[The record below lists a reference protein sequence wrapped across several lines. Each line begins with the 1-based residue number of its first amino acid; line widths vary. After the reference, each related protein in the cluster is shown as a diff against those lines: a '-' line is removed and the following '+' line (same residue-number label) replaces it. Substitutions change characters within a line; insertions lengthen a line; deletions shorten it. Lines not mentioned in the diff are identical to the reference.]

1 MDRGPLGAYGGD
13 AGMKPS
19 ISTRYA
25 LCSLRRHLRRTIL
38 AILGIGLGSA
48 VCLFMIAFVRGEGK
62 MMLKAAA
69 ESGAGHLRVVPVQW
83 PETREN
89 DLRLGQWENVRDS
102 MRDTE
107 GVAVVTPHAR
117 TEGLLAFGTRVA
129 GVEIIGVDPQTER
142 ETNRLVRNIPE
153 GKYLNAGELGT
164 MVIGRA
170 LAERLDVEIDDMLMV
185 TAASSTGQMSSAM
198 LRIVGLAQTGS
209 EEIDSAIC
217 HVNLQDVENLTG
229 RPGAGDLTAMVAN
242 PKRLDRI
249 VGNLSERLS
258 GDYTVVTW
266 EQIMPE
272 LASGVKVDETWTRL
286 TVAIVMIVVFLGIM
300 SAQLAAVL
308 ERRREFA
315 VLSAVGM
322 RGSRLIRVM
331 LAEGIVLGLFGSILG
346 LALGLPAAYYV
357 ATKGI
362 DFTKMYGGSDM
373 AVSNILFDPVFKG
386 DFGWWLIPL
395 AFELA
400 LTATILSSLY
410 PAWFAMR
417 TDPAAALRVEQ

>member
-1 MDRGPLGAYGGD
+1 
-13 AGMKPS
+13 
-19 ISTRYA
+19 
-25 LCSLRRHLRRTIL
+25 
-38 AILGIGLGSA
+38 
-48 VCLFMIAFVRGEGK
+48 MIAFVRGEGK

-69 ESGAGHLRVVPVQW
+69 ESGAGHLRVVPARW

-89 DLRLGQWENVRDS
+89 DLRLADWQDIRDL
-102 MRDTE
+102 MRYTE
-107 GVAVVTPHAR
+107 GVTVVTPHAR

-129 GVEIIGVDPQTER
+129 GVEIVGVDPETEQ
-142 ETNRLVRNIPE
+142 ETNRLVRNIAE
-153 GKYLNAGELGT
+153 GHYLGAGEPGAT
-164 MVIGRA
+164 VIGSA

-185 TAASSTGQMSSAM
+185 TAANAAGEMGSAM
-198 LRIVGLAQTGS
+198 LRIVGMAKTGS
-209 EEIDSAIC
+209 EEIDSVIC
-217 HVNLQDVENLTG
+217 HVNLEDVEKLTA
-229 RPGAGDLTAMVAN
+229 RPGAADLTAMVAN
-242 PKRLDRI
+242 PKRLDRM
-249 VGNLSERLS
+249 VRDLSERLS
-258 GDYTVVTW
+258 DDYAVVTW

-315 VLSAVGM
+315 VLSALGM
-322 RGSRLIRVM
+322 RGARLIRVM

-346 LALGLPAAYYV
+346 LAFGLPAAYYV

-417 TDPAAALRVEQ
+417 TDPAAALRVEH

>member
-1 MDRGPLGAYGGD
+1 MR
-13 AGMKPS
+13 PS

-38 AILGIGLGSA
+38 AILGTGLGSA
-48 VCLFMIAFVRGEGK
+48 VCLFMIAFVRGESK
-62 MMLKAAA
+62 MMLRAAA
-69 ESGAGHLRVVPVQW
+69 ESGAGHLRVVPAQW

-89 DLRLGQWENVRDS
+89 DLRLSDWENIRDL
-102 MRDTE
+102 MRDVE
-107 GVAVVTPHAR
+107 GITVVAPHAR

-129 GVEIIGVDPQTER
+129 GVQIIGVDPDTER

-153 GKYLNAGELGT
+153 GHYLRAGEMGT
-164 MVIGRA
+164 TVIGSA
-170 LAERLDVEIDDMLMV
+170 LAERLDVEIDDLLMV
-185 TAASSTGQMSSAM
+185 TVASAGGEMSSAM

-209 EEIDSAIC
+209 EEIGSAIC
-217 HVNLQDVENLTG
+217 HVNLEDVASLTG
-229 RPGAGDLTAMVAN
+229 RPGAADLTGMVAN
-242 PKRLDRI
+242 PKRLNRI
-249 VGNLSERLS
+249 VRNLSERLS
-258 GDYTVVTW
+258 DDFAVVTW

-315 VLSAVGM
+315 MLSAVGM
-322 RGSRLIRVM
+322 RGGRLIRVM

-346 LALGLPAAYYV
+346 LAFGLPPAYYT
-357 ATKGI
+357 ATIGI

-373 AVSNILFDPVFKG
+373 AVSNILFDPVFQG

-400 LTATILSSLY
+400 LTATILSALY

-417 TDPAAALRVEQ
+417 TNPAVALRVEH

>member
-1 MDRGPLGAYGGD
+1 
-13 AGMKPS
+13 
-19 ISTRYA
+19 
-25 LCSLRRHLRRTIL
+25 
-38 AILGIGLGSA
+38 
-48 VCLFMIAFVRGEGK
+48 MIAFVRGEGK

-69 ESGAGHLRVVPVQW
+69 ESGAGHLRVVPAQW

-89 DLRLGQWENVRDS
+89 DLRLKDWENIRQLVHE
-102 MRDTE
+102 TE
-107 GVAVVTPHAR
+107 GITAVTPHAR

-129 GVEIIGVDPQTER
+129 GTEILGVDPGIEQ
-142 ETNRLVRNIPE
+142 ETNRLVRNISQ
-153 GKYLNAGELGT
+153 GHYLRVGELGT
-164 MVIGRA
+164 TVIGSA
-170 LAERLDVEIDDMLMV
+170 LAERLDVEIDDLLMV
-185 TAASSTGQMSSAM
+185 TAANASGEMSSAM
-198 LRIVGLAQTGS
+198 LRIVGMAQTGS
-209 EEIDSAIC
+209 EELDSIIC
-217 HVNLQDVENLTG
+217 HVNLADIESLTG
-229 RPGAGDLTAMVAN
+229 RAGAADLSAMVGN
-242 PKRLDRI
+242 PKRLEHI
-249 VGNLSERLS
+249 VRNLSEKLS
-258 GDYTVVTW
+258 DDYAVLTW
-266 EQIMPE
+266 EEIMPE

-286 TVAIVMIVVFLGIM
+286 TVTIVMIVVFLGIM

-322 RGSRLIRVM
+322 RGGRLIRVM
-331 LAEGIVLGLFGSILG
+331 LAEGIALGLFGSILG
-346 LALGLPAAYYV
+346 LAFGLPATYYV

-362 DFTKMYGGSDM
+362 DFTKMYGGADL

-417 TDPAAALRVEQ
+417 IDPATALRVEQ